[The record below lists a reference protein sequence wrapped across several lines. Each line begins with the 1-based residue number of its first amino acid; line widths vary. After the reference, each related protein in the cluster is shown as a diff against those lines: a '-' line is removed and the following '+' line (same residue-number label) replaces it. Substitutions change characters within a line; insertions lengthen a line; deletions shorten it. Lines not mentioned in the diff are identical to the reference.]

1 MTDQW
6 TDRLSEYL
14 DDELTPDE
22 RAAVE
27 GHLSHCVAC
36 GAALADLKRIVV
48 RARAL
53 EDRPPARDLWPAI
66 AARIGAAPPPAD
78 RGDVV
83 ALDATRRR
91 RRWSFS
97 VPELAAAGIAL
108 MALSGGAAW
117 LLHPVTST
125 VVVARAPA
133 AEPSATPGLTPAL
146 APSGSFRIGL
156 TRSRRA
162 AGLSYDA
169 AVADLEGVL
178 TAGRGRLDST
188 TVRVIERN
196 LATIDSAIAQAQ
208 RAVAADSANAYLNS
222 HLAETMRRKLELL
235 RQAAALVTSVS

>member
-1 MTDQW
+1 MSGRRSRSTSDTAW
-6 TDRLSEYL
+6 PAVRRSPTSSGSSSG
-14 DDELTPDE
+14 
-22 RAAVE
+22 RA
-27 GHLSHCVAC
+27 
-36 GAALADLKRIVV
+36 
-48 RARAL
+48 AL

-66 AARIGAAPPPAD
+66 AARIGASPATAD
-78 RGDVV
+78 RADVV
-83 ALDATRRR
+83 ALDAAARR

-97 VPELAAAGIAL
+97 LPELAAAGIAL

-125 VVVARAPA
+125 AVVARGPA
-133 AEPSATPGLTPAL
+133 AEPSVTPGLTPAL

-156 TRSRRA
+156 SPSRRA

>member
-14 DDELTPDE
+14 DDELPPEE

-27 GHLSHCVAC
+27 AHLRHCVAC
-36 GAALADLKRIVV
+36 GAVLADLKRIVV

-66 AARIGAAPPPAD
+66 AARIGATPATGD

-83 ALDATRRR
+83 ALDAPRRR

-97 VPELAAAGIAL
+97 LPELAAAGIAL

-125 VVVARAPA
+125 VAVASGPA
-133 AEPSATPGLTPAL
+133 AEPRVTPGLTPAL

-156 TRSRRA
+156 SPSRRA